1 MVSQGVAS
9 RRAGVAVM
17 VRAGAAVTVAN
28 VVVNALAYVVPLL
41 AARRLAPDSWGA
53 LATVMAL
60 LAIVTVP
67 SLGLQTAVAV
77 VRSRGGRPAN
87 AGRLAVRT
95 AALSGGVVLVA
106 TPVLTAALDLPLFA
120 PPLVAALTVPV
131 VLSGWWLG
139 ELQGA
144 ERFFRFAVGLLFVAL
159 ARYAGVIAGLLAGAD
174 VIGSLIVGAAVAW
187 LAPPVLA
194 RLSRGGDPA
203 VTAAA
208 PAVLGVSAVFT
219 ATSATLAMLAVSYA
233 DLILARHLLAPAASG
248 AYAVGAV
255 LTRGA
260 IWAPQVITQLLLPR
274 LAQGR
279 GRALSAG
286 VGLLGAVGAL
296 LVAATVVLPDV
307 AVRLAGGA
315 AYASLA
321 DHAVWFAAVGAL
333 YAVAFFLLNA
343 RIAAG
348 VRRPAVPLWISLG
361 ALVTALLTLRPSTV
375 GQTIVI
381 SLGAAALATVATG
394 AAVWRDRQ
402 RGGTAFVTEP

>member
-1 MVSQGVAS
+1 
-9 RRAGVAVM
+9 
-17 VRAGAAVTVAN
+17 
-28 VVVNALAYVVPLL
+28 
-41 AARRLAPDSWGA
+41 
-53 LATVMAL
+53 
-60 LAIVTVP
+60 
-67 SLGLQTAVAV
+67 
-77 VRSRGGRPAN
+77 
-87 AGRLAVRT
+87 
-95 AALSGGVVLVA
+95 
-106 TPVLTAALDLPLFA
+106 
-120 PPLVAALTVPV
+120 
-131 VLSGWWLG
+131 
-139 ELQGA
+139 
-144 ERFFRFAVGLLFVAL
+144 
-159 ARYAGVIAGLLAGAD
+159 
-174 VIGSLIVGAAVAW
+174 
-187 LAPPVLA
+187 
-194 RLSRGGDPA
+194 
-203 VTAAA
+203 
-208 PAVLGVSAVFT
+208 
-219 ATSATLAMLAVSYA
+219 
-233 DLILARHLLAPAASG
+233 
-248 AYAVGAV
+248 
-255 LTRGA
+255 
-260 IWAPQVITQLLLPR
+260 VITQLLLPR

-375 GQTIVI
+375 GQTIAI

-402 RGGTAFVTEP
+402 RGGTVFVTEP